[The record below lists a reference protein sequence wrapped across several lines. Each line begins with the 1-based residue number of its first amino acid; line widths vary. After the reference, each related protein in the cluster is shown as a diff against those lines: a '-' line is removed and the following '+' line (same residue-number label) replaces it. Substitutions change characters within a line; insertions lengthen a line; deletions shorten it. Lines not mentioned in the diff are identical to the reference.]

1 MNRYK
6 IHHLTNVFELR
17 LAAAPW
23 DDLWWRSDV
32 TLPTMRA
39 ELLAQWLEQ
48 FAAAKDFHALAVEE
62 NGRWLAAL
70 PLVSRRLAKILPAG
84 TLTSNPWLP
93 CGDLLL
99 DPQADAGGALSA
111 LLSAA
116 ADLPWPLLWLND
128 AAVDAPRW
136 RALSAVCREEKMPII
151 ERARYEVAKIEI
163 ADDWDAFT
171 KNLSRSQ
178 RHNTQKAERR
188 LRELGNLQLEMHS
201 QLAPEEVHS
210 RLEKVFAVEDSSWKG
225 AAGSS
230 VLRTPGMSDF
240 FLRQARQLAEWGQLE
255 IAILQL
261 EGHPIAV
268 LFGFSAKGV
277 YHAHKIGYDPR
288 YSQFSPGQVM
298 FWKILEQL
306 HARGNWKAFDCIG
319 PLTEATSRW
328 RPSTYTI
335 GRMAIAPRRLLGRIA
350 LQAYS
355 RFWPKGEPLRE
366 NLPAPEPLP
375 EPQDSPAAETLARG
389 CANESSLFSSACL
402 NFGSMGN
409 IRFSC

>member
-1 MNRYK
+1 MTQYR

-17 LAAAPW
+17 TASAAW
-23 DDLWWRSDV
+23 DDLWWRSEA

-48 FAAAKDFHALAVEE
+48 FASPKEFHALAVEAG
-62 NGRWLAAL
+62 GRFLAAL
-70 PLVSRRLAKILPAG
+70 PLVARRLGKILPAG
-84 TLTSNPWLP
+84 TLTCNPWLP

-99 DPQADAGGALSA
+99 DPQADDGGALSA
-111 LLSAA
+111 LISAA

-128 AAVDAPRW
+128 AVVDAPRW
-136 RALSAVCREEKMPII
+136 RALSAVCREEKMPIV
-151 ERARYEVAKIEI
+151 ERVRFQVAKIEI
-163 ADDWDAFT
+163 AADWDAFT
-171 KNLSRSQ
+171 KNLSHTHR
-178 RHNTQKAERR
+178 RNTQRAERR
-188 LRELGNLQLEMHS
+188 LRELGDLRLEMHS
-201 QLAPEEVHS
+201 QLAPEEVHT
-210 RLEKVFAVEDSSWKG
+210 RLEQVFAVEDSSWKG

-230 VLRTPGMSDF
+230 VLRWPGMSDF

-255 IAILQL
+255 IAILRL
-261 EGHPIAV
+261 EGHPVAA
-268 LFGFSAKGV
+268 LFGFGAKGV

-288 YSQFSPGQVM
+288 YAQFSPGQVM

-306 HARGNWKAFDCIG
+306 HAQGGWKAIDCIG
-319 PLTEATSRW
+319 PMTEATSRW

-335 GRMAIAPRRLLGRIA
+335 GRMAIAPRKFLGRIA

-355 RFWPKGEPLRE
+355 RFWPKGSMLAGIPPSSEPV
-366 NLPAPEPLP
+366 P
-375 EPQDSPAAETLARG
+375 EPQHSLPSQAFAGGIPVEG
-389 CANESSLFSSACL
+389 SLFTSECL